1 MSFRLF
7 IYYCALCGGWAA
19 LVAWSIGRPLKLED
33 HPIWRE
39 ALKGM
44 ALGMLVAL
52 ALGLVDALWNLSLR
66 RYVQVGVRVLLVV
79 TVGCIGGLIGGAM
92 GQALYGSQGGDSKEQ
107 EMFQLLVA
115 ALLYILGWTFTGL
128 LIGASL
134 GVFDILASVVRPQE
148 ARGAVRKIV
157 KGLIGGTLGGLLG
170 GILAVVLK
178 LTLFQDKPKDE
189 LWSPSAIGF
198 VVLGLCIGLLIGLA
212 QVILREAWIR
222 VEAGFRPGR
231 ELILSKGETTIGR
244 AESCDIGLFGDN
256 GIERLHARIL
266 LEGGGYVVTDAG
278 SAGGTFLNGEP
289 VTAPTPLHSGDA
301 IQVGKS
307 VLRFQERYKRS
318 E

>member
-19 LVAWSIGRPLKLED
+19 FVAWGLGKLLELAPALANN
-33 HPIWRE
+33 PILEE
-39 ALKGM
+39 AVKAM

-66 RYVQVGVRVLLVV
+66 RYVQVGVRVVMVV
-79 TVGCIGGLIGGAM
+79 TVGCIGGLMGGAV
-92 GQALYGSQGGDSKEQ
+92 GQALYEWRQWPV
-107 EMFQLLVA
+107 FLVF
-115 ALLYILGWTFTGL
+115 GWTLTGL

-134 GVFDILASVVRPQE
+134 GVFDIFASLGRKEEV
-148 ARGAVRKIV
+148 RGARRKIV
-157 KGLIGGTLGGLLG
+157 KGVLGGALGGLLG
-170 GILAVVLK
+170 GALKAVLK
-178 LTLFQDKPKDE
+178 QSNDD

-244 AESCDIGLFGDN
+244 AEACDIGLFGDN
-256 GIERLHARIL
+256 SIDRLHARIVL
-266 LEGGGYVVTDAG
+266 QGGGGYVVTDAG
-278 SAGGTFLNGEP
+278 SVGGTFLNGEP
-289 VTAPTPLHSGDA
+289 VIAPTPLRSGDA

-307 VLRFQERYKRS
+307 VLRFQERYKQS
-318 E
+318 Q

>member
-19 LVAWSIGRPLKLED
+19 FVAWGVGRFLTLEN
-33 HPIWRE
+33 HRVLE
-39 ALKGM
+39 AALKAM

-66 RYVQVGVRVLLVV
+66 RFVQVGLRVFLVV
-79 TVGCIGGLIGGAM
+79 TVGCIGGLVGGAM
-92 GQALYGSQGGDSKEQ
+92 GQALYDSLDWEV
-107 EMFQLLVA
+107 FR
-115 ALLYILGWTFTGL
+115 IPGWTVTGL

-134 GVFDILASVVRPQE
+134 GVFDILASVVRRQE
-148 ARGAVRKIV
+148 VRGAVRKIM

-170 GILAVVLK
+170 GLLTVVLK
-178 LTLFQDKPKDE
+178 LTWARLFQDKPTDE

-212 QVILREAWIR
+212 QVILREAWVR

-231 ELILSKGETTIGR
+231 ELILSKAETTIGR

-256 GIERLHARIL
+256 SIDRLHARIVL
-266 LEGGGYVVTDAG
+266 RDSTYVVTDAG
-278 SAGGTFLNGEP
+278 SEGGTFLNGEP
-289 VTAPTPLHSGDA
+289 VTAPTRLRSGDA

-307 VLRFQERYKRS
+307 VLRFRERYKPS